1 MTPAVSFSGNAISSM
16 GFAAAPAAENT
27 PAPATQPPPR
37 VHQERV
43 RVSVNTLP
51 EFNSVSVCSHHPAGV
66 GGLTVTPGVNTRIFL
81 SQHRSSGLARGVS
94 NIGRL
99 IFMDAPPPALHPP
112 HLLPHPLFFSHHVNP
127 FHSSLSLF
135 FPLLSLSS
143 PRSDN
148 PSQLQILAAAIG
160 RPHIYK
166 GVNILRVMPLSRC
179 RRRRRVWQLKGV

>member
-1 MTPAVSFSGNAISSM
+1 M

-99 IFMDAPPPALHPP
+99 IFMDAPPPALQPP
-112 HLLPHPLFFSHHVNP
+112 PSPPPLFFSRHVNP

-135 FPLLSLSS
+135 FPLLSLCS

-166 GVNILRVMPLSRC
+166 GVNILRVMPLSR

>member
-99 IFMDAPPPALHPP
+99 IFMDAPPPAAPP
-112 HLLPHPLFFSHHVNP
+112 LLAPPLSFFLVMLILFIP
-127 FHSSLSLF
+127 LSLF
-135 FPLLSLSS
+135 FSLSFHFARPDPTI
-143 PRSDN
+143 PRSYRFSLLLLDV
-148 PSQLQILAAAIG
+148 
-160 RPHIYK
+160 HIFIK
-166 GVNILRVMPLSRC
+166 G
-179 RRRRRVWQLKGV
+179 